1 VLSEIPRCSPNSRS
15 VNPLRCQRANIRRI
29 CRARTDVVDPILPMD
44 SYLEPILRYRRIYRR
59 DGVGHPFTELLMIRG
74 LIKLKRGDIEQSEI
88 DFRDA
93 IAFAQRIGAK
103 SWELRATMSLASI
116 LQKTERREEARMLLS
131 SIYDSFS
138 EGFDTVDLRNAGAF
152 LADLKLIG

>member
-1 VLSEIPRCSPNSRS
+1 MNGG
-15 VNPLRCQRANIRRI
+15 
-29 CRARTDVVDPILPMD
+29 
-44 SYLEPILRYRRIYRR
+44 YLGCTP
-59 DGVGHPFTELLMIRG
+59 
-74 LIKLKRGDIEQSEI
+74 QSEI